1 MEFSCVKYKRFD
13 SLDNSPFNNLK
24 MNLEEKLKKRNALTK
39 MIIDLKNQT
48 HYIETKKTI
57 QRLQQEIDDLSIIQ
71 TNNSNDPFKQ

>member
-1 MEFSCVKYKRFD
+1 
-13 SLDNSPFNNLK
+13 
-24 MNLEEKLKKRNALTK
+24 MNLEEKLKKRNALIK

-57 QRLQQEIDDLSIIQ
+57 QRLQQEIDDLSLIQ

>member
-1 MEFSCVKYKRFD
+1 
-13 SLDNSPFNNLK
+13 

-57 QRLQQEIDDLSIIQ
+57 QRLQQEIDDLSIIKP
-71 TNNSNDPFKQ
+71 NNSNDPFKQ

>member
-1 MEFSCVKYKRFD
+1 MEFSCIKYKWFN
-13 SLDNSPFNNLK
+13 SLDNTPFNKLK

-48 HYIETKKTI
+48 HYVETKKTI

>member
-1 MEFSCVKYKRFD
+1 
-13 SLDNSPFNNLK
+13 

-48 HYIETKKTI
+48 HYVETKKTI